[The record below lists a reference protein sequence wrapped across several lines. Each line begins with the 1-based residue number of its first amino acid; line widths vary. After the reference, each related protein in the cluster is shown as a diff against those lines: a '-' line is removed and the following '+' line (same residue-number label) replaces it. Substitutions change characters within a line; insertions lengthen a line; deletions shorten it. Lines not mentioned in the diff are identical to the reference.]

1 MLFTSETM
9 SKVRRLPR
17 HTGRPTKKAATEAPA
32 AVRLVVVARR
42 QPSSAVAH
50 IRIASPPKSAL
61 LTRAREKSLAKC
73 NYLWDFLLKFQKKF
87 VSLHTETAKRSLDRA
102 LTAL

>member
-1 MLFTSETM
+1 MVNNYVL
-9 SKVRRLPR
+9 RL
-17 HTGRPTKKAATEAPA
+17 
-32 AVRLVVVARR
+32 RLTLNNASLHASRDV
-42 QPSSAVAH
+42 
-50 IRIASPPKSAL
+50 IRIASPPKSAT